1 MASIEGTLMN
11 LITEVMEKLP
21 ARKIFAIMASIAAWC
36 LWVGIFTKQSA
47 AQTFGQAWQY
57 LNFPFYLEIRDWVT
71 SHPPVFTI
79 LFLMLLVILILGSFQ
94 TSNVYSSNLSTIL
107 YLCAF
112 VSSMQ
117 GIVRW
122 PLIEIFIFLFIFCWF
137 VVVVKIIYSHKEE
150 SIIGIKEWLKSE
162 NGVFDIFWPLISV
175 FLVLV
180 YPLLLLNE
188 ILNVK

>member
-1 MASIEGTLMN
+1 MN
-11 LITEVMEKLP
+11 LITEVMEKIP
-21 ARKIFAIMASIAAWC
+21 ARRIFAIMASIAAWC

-47 AQTFGQAWQY
+47 AQTFGRAWQY
-57 LNFPFYLEIRDWVT
+57 LRFPFYLEIRDWVT
-71 SHPPVFTI
+71 SHPLVFAI
-79 LFLMLLVILILGSFQ
+79 LFLMLLGILIVGSFR

-122 PLIEIFIFLFIFCWF
+122 PLIGIFIFCWF
-137 VVVVKIIYSHKEE
+137 VVVVKIIYSYKEE
-150 SIIGIKEWLKSE
+150 SKTGLKEWLESG
-162 NGVFDIFWPLISV
+162 NGAVDIFWPLISV

>member
-1 MASIEGTLMN
+1 MN
-11 LITEVMEKLP
+11 LIKEVMEKLP

-57 LNFPFYLEIRDWVT
+57 LHLPFYLEIRDWVT

-79 LFLMLLVILILGSFQ
+79 LFLMLLVILIFGSFR

-122 PLIEIFIFLFIFCWF
+122 PLIGTFIFCWF
-137 VVVVKIIYSHKEE
+137 VVVGKTIYSNKEE
-150 SIIGIKEWLKSE
+150 SKTGIKEWWESE
-162 NGVFDIFWPLISV
+162 NKAVDIFRPPLSV
-175 FLVLV
+175 LLVLV
-180 YPLLLLNE
+180 YPVLLLNE